1 MSIQPKADTRSAATL
16 RAPAHRTPYPRAAR
30 PTSAAAVVSVV
41 AFALALAVTLALVA
55 TSHDAASGA
64 PAAQLAAAWRN
75 TATYPLP
82 PPPPFPLA
90 LAFDD
95 AGGLY
100 MADGQSRR
108 VVRYDGGGAVTGG
121 WDVDGVPLAVTWDAA
136 ERVVLVFVF
145 TGAGPFVE
153 AWQPDG
159 VRRWSDRVTDQYVR
173 GLEDRLSVDLGWAE
187 GDVGPTVLYN
197 GEVSRYDRAGGLL
210 QRAGGRWIAADGRP
224 MRMAVLSATLV
235 AAIEPAQ
242 QRLLFVDIA
251 RGVRATVPFT
261 DVVPLAV
268 AAGPAL
274 AFAPPAGTTT
284 APSVVAHVLARGVER
299 DRVGLV
305 VLSIAP
311 DGRAVGRWAV
321 PTAQG
326 GAPGDDAARW
336 SIAVGADGIAFT
348 RGIERFSLERF
359 GLGGQHRF
367 SVPMGRM
374 AGTFGRRAAR
384 TRANLVSGS
393 AALGL
398 AAGPDGTL
406 AVLDGPGSRILAL
419 SVDGT
424 AAGSVI
430 RQTVLPYDVVD
441 IASDADGAMAKP
453 ATARYYVSLA
463 DDRIRRVSASAD
475 VARYTDPWTA
485 DCGCPL
491 GGRLSMG
498 AGRLW
503 LTRPTTRR
511 VAEMEVD
518 AGTVREVVKAGAV
531 GLWPADVAAG
541 EDGSVWVADGIVGR
555 VERWRLGASE
565 PAAAWQAGV
574 LNGPRRLA
582 AGRLADGTDAVA
594 VLLADGHIEI
604 HERAGGNLIAAFE
617 PRLVPDEPLLAD
629 DLFLT
634 ADGSLALADAARRAV
649 HIFAPVGATTPTPSA
664 TPDPARSAT
673 PDPNATPTASRTP
686 DAVPTATPVATP
698 TAIIGGGTCRVSG
711 DKAVG
716 PNRIL
721 LGRTA
726 AVTLTLSVDCPGQP
740 RLLGADVMLVLD
752 RSVSMSGDGLA
763 GAKAAAL
770 QFVSLLD
777 VRVHRVGLVSFGTDI
792 RLEAALG
799 ADPVPVANGIQRLV
813 AGGETN
819 LGAALLAT
827 GRHLEARRRADAQP
841 VIVLL
846 TDGHDTVQDA
856 DPVAT
861 ALWLK
866 GWGVQIYAVGL
877 GESADAASLDPLAT
891 DPAHVF
897 LAPSPNE
904 LAPIYAQIVRRVGT
918 SGLVANLSV
927 DDDLAPGIGLER
939 GSAQPPALERSDGL
953 SWGRAVLGPDGFA
966 AEFVIRPTVAGRHAV
981 SRSAVARWTDAD
993 GAVYAFPFPPVEI
1006 EVVVPTAV
1014 PSPTSTATPEPFRAH
1029 LPVLWRMACIPAPKP
1044 ADVVLLIDTS
1054 SSMMGDKLTQAK
1066 TAAKTFVGL
1075 LDLPRDHAA
1084 VVSFDEQPRATTGL
1098 SGSLAVLEAAIGSLT
1113 NGTGTRI
1120 DRALES
1126 AHAMLATTRAD
1137 PSRRAVVVLLTDGG
1151 QSGPLPPVLSAAEA
1165 LRSGGTVLYAVG
1177 LGPDADLALL
1187 RTVAGP
1193 GRLFTAPTPADLAA
1207 IYSEVAAV
1215 TGCR

>member
-1 MSIQPKADTRSAATL
+1 
-16 RAPAHRTPYPRAAR
+16 
-30 PTSAAAVVSVV
+30 
-41 AFALALAVTLALVA
+41 
-55 TSHDAASGA
+55 
-64 PAAQLAAAWRN
+64 
-75 TATYPLP
+75 
-82 PPPPFPLA
+82 
-90 LAFDD
+90 
-95 AGGLY
+95 
-100 MADGQSRR
+100 MADGRTRR
-108 VVRYDGGGAVTGG
+108 VARYDGAGAVTGG
-121 WDVDGVPLAVTWDAA
+121 WDVDGVPLALTWDAT

-153 AWQPDG
+153 AWRPDG
-159 VRRWSDRVTDQYVR
+159 VRLWSDRVTDQFVR
-173 GLEDRLSVDLGWAE
+173 GLEDQLSVDLGWAV
-187 GDVGPTVLYN
+187 GDVGPTVLFN
-197 GEVSRYDRAGGLL
+197 GEASRYDRASGLL

-224 MRMAVLSATLV
+224 MRMAVLSATLL

-251 RGVRATVPFT
+251 RGVRATVPLT

-268 AAGPAL
+268 AAGPVL
-274 AFAPPAGTTT
+274 AFSSSAGTTT
-284 APSVVAHVLARGVER
+284 APPVVAHVLARGVER

-311 DGRAVGRWAV
+311 DSREVGRWAV
-321 PTAQG
+321 PPALG

-336 SIAVGADGIAFT
+336 SIAVGADGLAFT
-348 RGIERFSLERF
+348 RGVERFSLERF
-359 GLGGQHRF
+359 GPGGQHRF

-398 AAGPDGTL
+398 AAGPDGAL

-419 SVDGT
+419 SVDGA
-424 AAGSVI
+424 AAGSVLQ
-430 RQTVLPYDVVD
+430 QTVLPYDVVD
-441 IASDADGAMAKP
+441 IASDADGAMSKP
-453 ATARYYVSLA
+453 ATARYFVSLA
-463 DDRIRRVSASAD
+463 DDRIRRVSAAAD
-475 VARYTDPWTA
+475 VARFTDPWTA

-491 GGRLSMG
+491 GGRMSMG
-498 AGRLW
+498 GGRLW
-503 LTRPTTRR
+503 LTRPATRR

-518 AGTVREVVKAGAV
+518 AGSVREVVKAGAI
-531 GLWPADVAAG
+531 GLWPADIAAG

-604 HERAGGNLIAAFE
+604 HERAGGNLIAAFK
-617 PRLVPDEPLLAD
+617 PRLIPDEPLLAD
-629 DLFLT
+629 DLFIT
-634 ADGSLALADAARRAV
+634 AGGSLALADAARRAV
-649 HIFAPVGATTPTPSA
+649 HIFAPVGAATPTPDA
-664 TPDPARSAT
+664 T
-673 PDPNATPTASRTP
+673 PNATPDTVPTRTP
-686 DAVPTATPVATP
+686 GATP
-698 TAIIGGGTCRVSG
+698 TAIVGGGTCRVSG

-799 ADPVPVANGIQRLV
+799 ADPVPVANGINRLV

-827 GRHLEARRRADAQP
+827 GRHMEARRRADAQP

-861 ALWLK
+861 SLWLK

-927 DDDLAPGIGLER
+927 DDDLTPGIGLER
-939 GSAQPPALERSDGL
+939 GSAQPPALERPDGL
-953 SWGRAVLGPDGFA
+953 SWGRAVLGPEGFA
-966 AEFVIRPTVAGRHAV
+966 AEFVIRPTAAGRHAV

-1006 EVVVPTAV
+1006 EVYVPTAV
-1014 PSPTSTATPEPFRAH
+1014 PSPTPTATPEPYRAY
-1029 LPVLWRMACIPAPKP
+1029 LPVLWRSACIPAPKP

-1054 SSMMGDKLTQAK
+1054 SSMTGDKLAQAK

-1084 VVSFDEQPRATTGL
+1084 VVSFDEEPRATTGL
-1098 SGSLAVLEAAIGSLT
+1098 SGSLAALEAAIGSLT

-1120 DRALES
+1120 DRALEA

-1151 QSGPLPPVLSAAEA
+1151 QSGPLPPVLTAAEA
-1165 LRSGGTVLYAVG
+1165 LRTSGTVLYAVG

-1207 IYSEVAAV
+1207 IYAEVAAV